1 MDEEVTATA
10 DLQSQT
16 FLGGMDRR
24 NMPGCRQEVYKGPTP
39 HTSNGVQ
46 LHLG

>member
-1 MDEEVTATA
+1 MNEEVTATA

-16 FLGGMDRR
+16 FLDGMDRR
-24 NMPGCRQEVYKGPTP
+24 NMPGCRQGEYKGPTP
-39 HTSNGVQ
+39 FTSNGVQ